1 MSSIVLPDACASLF
15 FHSNS
20 ALNTTISAADLKQGA
35 NNLSYAYSPSG
46 YAVAHIGLEPSAN
59 GTENTPDS
67 ALQALLEM
75 LDTACS
81 FPFDKPAYPIAWDP
95 SFGGQPRPVSSI
107 IIDGYEGGF
116 ISLLDR
122 KEGYLNSNSFTAY
135 PGCLY
140 KTNDLKIRANGTAI
154 TPANLTEIRPV
165 AFNASAGGFAK
176 PYFSEGYVAKYS
188 VALAPGG
195 ASASP
200 TFTIDVAA
208 SNLTSSMDLQKEAW
222 LCFQM
227 MYSRYMSK
235 NETLPYHC
243 NGGEKATLPRGW
255 LGHWPCYTGNQ
266 KNDTREQ
273 YCACEV
279 TGTVQTTSAASSHS
293 SVVMVF
299 LSLLMLSFFV

>member
-1 MSSIVLPDACASLF
+1 MSSIVLPDACASFF
-15 FHSNS
+15 FHSNA

-59 GTENTPDS
+59 GTANTPEW
-67 ALQALLEM
+67 ALQVLSVM

-81 FPFDKPAYPIAWDP
+81 FPFDKPAYPGP
-95 SFGGQPRPVSSI
+95 SFGGQPYPVSSI
-107 IIDGYEGGF
+107 IIDGYEDGF

-122 KEGYLNSNSFTAY
+122 KEGYLNSNNSFTAF

-154 TPANLTEIRPV
+154 TAANLTEVRPV
-165 AFNASAGGFAK
+165 AFNASAGGFAER
-176 PYFSEGYVAKYS
+176 YFSEGYVAKYS

-195 ASASP
+195 PSASP

-208 SNLTSSMDLQKEAW
+208 SNLTSSMDLQNEAW

-235 NETLPYHC
+235 NETLPSHC
-243 NGGEKATLPRGW
+243 DGIEKATLQRGW
-255 LGHWPCYTGNQ
+255 IAHWPCYTGNQ

-279 TGTVQTTSAASSHS
+279 IGTLQTTSAASSHS
-293 SVVMVF
+293 SVVKVF
-299 LSLLMLSFFV
+299 LSLLMLSVFV